1 MTELSDLET
10 FVAAANIGSFAAVA
24 RRMSISPAMVGRRI
38 QALEERYG
46 AKLIE
51 RTTRSH
57 RLTALGEQFLEK
69 ATQIIE
75 SVSELSELAHPANN
89 QLSGRIRLTAPTT
102 LGIKHLARIVSHFS
116 VRHPDVIIE
125 LSLSD
130 RAVDLITGG
139 FDLAVR
145 IGELQSTS
153 LIARRVG
160 TYRFVCCASPVY
172 LNQHGTPQ
180 TPYDLAHARCVLN
193 LNLVPRSR
201 WPFQDKKGA
210 PFAVEVSGKIEI
222 DNGEAQRS
230 AALAGAGIIFS
241 PRDLVEEDLAQGTLV
256 EVLQHWNAFTLPI
269 HTVHPSRRFVP
280 RRVSALI
287 EAVAEGLRERG
298 KVYEAARQQ
307 HR

>member
-1 MTELSDLET
+1 MADLSDLET
-10 FVAAANIGSFAAVA
+10 FVAAANTGSFAAVA

-38 QALEERYG
+38 QALEVRYG
-46 AKLIE
+46 VKLIE

-57 RLTALGEQFLEK
+57 RLTAIGEQFLEK

-75 SVSELSELAHPANN
+75 SIGELSDLARPSES
-89 QLSGRIRLTAPTT
+89 QLSGRVRLTAPTT
-102 LGIKHLARIVSHFS
+102 LGIKHLARIISQFS
-116 VRHPDVIIE
+116 ASHPDVVIE
-125 LSLSD
+125 MSLGD
-130 RAVDLITGG
+130 RTVDLITGG

-160 TYRFVCCASPVY
+160 TYRFACCASPAY
-172 LNQHGTPQ
+172 LAQHATPQ
-180 TPYDLAHARCVLN
+180 TPQDLANARCVLN

-201 WPFQDKKGA
+201 WPFQDKNGA
-210 PFAVEVSGKIEI
+210 PFAVEVSGTIEI

-241 PRDLVEEDLAQGTLV
+241 PRDLVEADLSTGALIEVLAQ
-256 EVLQHWNAFTLPI
+256 WNTFTLPI

-280 RRVSALI
+280 KRVGALI
-287 EAVAEGLRERG
+287 EAVAQGLRG
-298 KVYEAARQQ
+298 I
-307 HR
+307 

>member
-1 MTELSDLET
+1 MTDLSDLET
-10 FVAAANIGSFAAVA
+10 FVAAANTGSFAAVA

-69 ATQIIE
+69 ALQIIE
-75 SVSELSELAHPANN
+75 SVSELGELARPTDTK
-89 QLSGRIRLTAPTT
+89 LSGRIRLTAPTT
-102 LGIKHLARIVSHFS
+102 LGIRHLARIISELS
-116 VRHPDVIIE
+116 ALHPEVVIE
-125 LSLSD
+125 MSLSD
-130 RAVDLITGG
+130 RSVDLITSG

-160 TYRFVCCASPVY
+160 TYRFACCAAPAY
-172 LNQHGTPQ
+172 LAKHGTPQ
-180 TPYDLAHARCVLN
+180 TPHDLAGARCILN

-201 WPFQDKKGA
+201 WPFQNESGA
-210 PFAVEVSGKIEI
+210 KFTVEVSGSIEI

-241 PRDLVEEDLAQGTLV
+241 PRDLVEEDLRLGTLV
-256 EVLQHWNAFTLPI
+256 EVLKPWNTFTLPI

-280 RRVSALI
+280 RRVTVLI
-287 EAVAEGLRERG
+287 EALAQGLRG
-298 KVYEAARQQ
+298 M
-307 HR
+307 

>member
-1 MTELSDLET
+1 MADFSDLET
-10 FVAAANIGSFAAVA
+10 FVAAANTGSFAAVA

-69 ATQIIE
+69 AVQIIE
-75 SVSELSELAHPANN
+75 SVGELSELAHPADN
-89 QLSGRIRLTAPTT
+89 QLTGRIRLTAPTT
-102 LGIKHLARIVSHFS
+102 LGIKHLARIISELS
-116 VRHPDVIIE
+116 ARHPDVIIE
-125 LSLSD
+125 MSLSD
-130 RAVDLITGG
+130 RSADLITGG

-160 TYRFVCCASPVY
+160 TYRFACCASPAY
-172 LNQHGTPQ
+172 LDKHGTPQ
-180 TPYDLAHARCVLN
+180 TPYDLATARCILN

-201 WPFQDKKGA
+201 WPFQDASGA
-210 PFAVEVSGKIEI
+210 KFTVEVNGSIEI

-241 PRDLVEEDLAQGTLV
+241 PRDLVEDDLKQGALV
-256 EVLQHWNAFTLPI
+256 EVLKQWNTFTLPI

-280 RRVSALI
+280 RRVNALI
-287 EAVAEGLRERG
+287 EAVAEGLRG
-298 KVYEAARQQ
+298 M
-307 HR
+307 

>member
-1 MTELSDLET
+1 MTDLSDLET
-10 FVAAANIGSFAAVA
+10 FVAAANTGSFAAIA

-57 RLTALGEQFLEK
+57 RLTPLGEQFLEK
-69 ATQIIE
+69 AVQIIE
-75 SVSELSELAHPANN
+75 SVSELDELAQPSDTR
-89 QLSGRIRLTAPTT
+89 LSGRIRLTAPTT
-102 LGIKHLARIVSHFS
+102 LGIKHLARIISHMS
-116 VRHPDVIIE
+116 ARHPDVVIE
-125 LSLSD
+125 MSLSD
-130 RAVDLITGG
+130 RSVDLITGG

-172 LNQHGTPQ
+172 LKHHGTPQ
-180 TPYDLAHARCVLN
+180 TPHDLTHSRCVLN

-201 WPFQDKKGA
+201 WPFQDEKGVK
-210 PFAVEVSGKIEI
+210 FFVDVSGNIEI

-241 PRDLVEEDLAQGTLV
+241 PRDLVEDDLRQGTLV
-256 EVLQHWNAFTLPI
+256 EVLKQWNTFTLLI

-280 RRVSALI
+280 RRVNALI
-287 EAVAEGLRERG
+287 EAVAEGLRG
-298 KVYEAARQQ
+298 M
-307 HR
+307 

>member
-1 MTELSDLET
+1 MADLSDFET
-10 FVAAANIGSFAAVA
+10 FIAAASTGSFAETA
-24 RRMSISPAMVGRRI
+24 RRLSISPAMVGRRI

-57 RLTALGEQFLEK
+57 RLTALGGQFLEK

-75 SVSELSELAHPANN
+75 SVGELDELARPADS

-102 LGIKHLARIVSHFS
+102 LGIKHLARIISLMS
-116 VRHPDVIIE
+116 ARHPDVIIE
-125 LSLSD
+125 MSLSD
-130 RAVDLITGG
+130 RSVDLITGG

-160 TYRFVCCASPVY
+160 TYRFVCCAAPAY
-172 LNQHGTPQ
+172 LDRHGTPR
-180 TPYDLAHARCVLN
+180 TPHELARARCVLN

-201 WPFQDKKGA
+201 WPFQDEQAK
-210 PFAVEVSGKIEI
+210 PFSVEVSGSVEI

-241 PRDLVEEDLAQGTLV
+241 PRDLVEDDLKQGALV
-256 EVLQHWNAFTLPI
+256 EVLQKWNTFTLPI
-269 HTVHPSRRFVP
+269 HAVHPSRRFVP

-287 EAVAEGLRERG
+287 EAVAEGLRG
-298 KVYEAARQQ
+298 L
-307 HR
+307 

>member
-1 MTELSDLET
+1 MADLSDLET
-10 FVAAANIGSFAAVA
+10 FIAAASTGSFAETA
-24 RRMSISPAMVGRRI
+24 RRLSISPAMVGRRI

-57 RLTALGEQFLEK
+57 RLTALGGQFLEK

-75 SVSELSELAHPANN
+75 SVGELAELARPADS

-102 LGIKHLARIVSHFS
+102 LGIKHLARIISLMS
-116 VRHPDVIIE
+116 ARHPDVIIE
-125 LSLSD
+125 MSLSD
-130 RAVDLITGG
+130 RSADLIAGG

-160 TYRFVCCASPVY
+160 TYRFVCCASPDY
-172 LNQHGTPQ
+172 LKRHGTPQ
-180 TPYDLAHARCVLN
+180 TPYELDRARCVLN

-201 WPFQDKKGA
+201 WPFQDENGR
-210 PFAVEVSGKIEI
+210 PFTVEVSGNVEI

-241 PRDLVEEDLAQGTLV
+241 PRDLVEDDLKQGALV
-256 EVLQHWNAFTLPI
+256 EVLQQWNTFTLPI

-287 EAVAEGLRERG
+287 EAVAEGLRG
-298 KVYEAARQQ
+298 M
-307 HR
+307 

>member
-1 MTELSDLET
+1 MTDLSDLET
-10 FVAAANIGSFAAVA
+10 FVAAANTGSFAAVA

-57 RLTALGEQFLEK
+57 RLTAIGEQFLEK
-69 ATQIIE
+69 AMQIIE
-75 SVSELSELAHPANN
+75 SVGELSELARPADS
-89 QLSGRIRLTAPTT
+89 QLSGRIRLTGPTT
-102 LGIKHLARIVSHFS
+102 LGIKHLARIISQFS
-116 VRHPDVIIE
+116 ARHPDVIVE
-125 LSLSD
+125 MSLSD
-130 RAVDLITGG
+130 RAVDLITAG

-145 IGELQSTS
+145 IGELPSTS

-160 TYRFVCCASPVY
+160 TYRFACCASPAY
-172 LNQHGTPQ
+172 LIEHGTPQ
-180 TPYDLAHARCVLN
+180 TPQDLVHARCVLN

-201 WPFQDKKGA
+201 WPFQDKNGA
-210 PFAVEVSGKIEI
+210 LFAVEASGNVEI
-222 DNGEAQRS
+222 DNGEAQRT

-241 PRDLVEEDLAQGTLV
+241 PRDLVEDDLKRGTLV
-256 EVLQHWNAFTLPI
+256 EVLQPWNAFTLPI

-287 EAVAEGLRERG
+287 EAVAEGLRG
-298 KVYEAARQQ
+298 A
-307 HR
+307 